1 MGAMARA
8 TAGQAQLLER
18 ARGAYRDR
26 DWVAARERFNEA
38 AEGGALAGND
48 LSALANCSW
57 WLGELDDALPA
68 LERAY
73 RCHLQEGSPRT
84 AALVALD
91 IGFTRMIRGD
101 AAQGSG
107 WLSRAERLLKD
118 EGPCAERGYIV
129 YVAYE
134 DALNRSDLEEALER
148 AREVLDVG
156 RRFDDQTLV
165 ALGVLAEGRLLI
177 AQGDVDRG
185 MALLDEAMVA
195 ATCDELDPGW
205 AGNIYC
211 NLMLACWQL
220 ADWRRA
226 GEWTQVTARWC
237 EAMPGAGP
245 FMGICRV
252 HRAQVLQARGE
263 WRDAEAQARRVLDE
277 LADFMP
283 SMVGEAH
290 YALGDLRR
298 QRGELESAEQFYRAA
313 HRLGRDP
320 CPGLALLR
328 LAQGRRQAAVSS
340 IVRALEAAAEEPLAR
355 ARLLPAAVEIALAA
369 HDVRRARRGAD
380 ELAAIAARYGTLGLR
395 AEADAACGAVLLA
408 EGDAAAAVAR
418 LEDAVRAF
426 QELRMP
432 YHAARARLLLAD
444 AHCARGRPEDAALEE
459 QAGRT
464 ELERL
469 GAEPP
474 VRARGAP
481 ARPDGLSEREAEV
494 LALVADGRSN
504 QEIAAELFLSVRTVE
519 RHLATVYRKLGLHG
533 RSARAAAIRYALDDE
548 TVARR

>member
-1 MGAMARA
+1 MGAMVRA
-8 TAGQAQLLER
+8 TAGQGELLER
-18 ARGAYRDR
+18 ARGAYGDR
-26 DWVAARERFNEA
+26 DWVVARERFRAA
-38 AEGGALAGND
+38 AEGGTLAGDD
-48 LSALANCSW
+48 LYALANCSW
-57 WLGELDDALPA
+57 WLGELEVALPA

-73 RCHLQEGSPRT
+73 RRYLQEGTPRT

-91 IGFTRMIRGD
+91 IGYTCMIRGD
-101 AAQGSG
+101 EAQGSG
-107 WLSRAERLLKD
+107 WLSRAVRLL
-118 EGPCAERGYIV
+118 ENEEPCAERGYIV

-134 DALNRSDLEEALER
+134 DARERADIDGALER
-148 AREVLDVG
+148 AREVLEAG
-156 RRFDDQTLV
+156 RRFGDPTLV

-177 AQGDVDRG
+177 DQGEVERG

-195 ATCDELDPGW
+195 ATSDELDPGW

-226 GEWTQVTARWC
+226 GEWTEVTARWC

-263 WRDAEAQARRVLDE
+263 WRAAEAEARRVLDE
-277 LADFMP
+277 LAGFMP

-298 QRGELESAEQFYRAA
+298 QRGELAEAEESYREA

-320 CPGLALLR
+320 CPGLAMLR

-340 IVRALEAAAEEPLAR
+340 IARALETAADEPLAR
-355 ARLLPAAVEIALAA
+355 ARLLPATVEIALAA
-369 HDVRRARRGAD
+369 DDARRARRCAD
-380 ELAAIAARYGTLGLR
+380 ELAAIAERYGTLGFR
-395 AEADAACGAVLLA
+395 AEADAACGVVMLA
-408 EGDAAAAVAR
+408 EGEHAAGCAR
-418 LEDAVRAF
+418 LEDAARAF
-426 QELRMP
+426 GELRMP
-432 YHAARARLLLAD
+432 YHAACARLLLAD
-444 AHCARGRPEDAALEE
+444 AHRALGRAEDAALEE
-459 QAGRT
+459 QAGMA

-474 VRARGAP
+474 VRARPAP
-481 ARPDGLSEREAEV
+481 ARPDGLSPREAEV

-533 RSARAAAIRYALDDE
+533 RSARAAAVRHALEDE
-548 TVARR
+548 NLTRR